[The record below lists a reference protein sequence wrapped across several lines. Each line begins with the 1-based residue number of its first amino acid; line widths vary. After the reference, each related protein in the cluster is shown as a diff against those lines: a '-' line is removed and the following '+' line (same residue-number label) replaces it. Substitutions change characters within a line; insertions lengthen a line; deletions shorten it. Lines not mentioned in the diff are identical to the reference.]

1 MLHQVRNTKIC
12 INSNTLLQ
20 ICIVPS
26 ISTEIK
32 HLSFLFL
39 KCWIMYFIFSRLLS
53 IIILL
58 KPDHSGLKISWNEM
72 IFLHFW
78 KLRFLCK
85 IFQKIFSG
93 NWFLFISQI
102 FLVRTIFYFL
112 TCRMLLLW
120 QQKPISDCTKTNIF
134 LNAQQNC
141 LMTLFWR
148 ESSIF
153 SSIYCVVFFSFFIL
167 SEKRIVSFFLCS
179 GANLLI

>member
-1 MLHQVRNTKIC
+1 MKW
-12 INSNTLLQ
+12 
-20 ICIVPS
+20 
-26 ISTEIK
+26 
-32 HLSFLFL
+32 F
-39 KCWIMYFIFSRLLS
+39 
-53 IIILL
+53 
-58 KPDHSGLKISWNEM
+58 
-72 IFLHFW
+72 FLHFW

-167 SEKRIVSFFLCS
+167 SKKRIVSFLLAGQTFWSSSDCSVIENNSKIHLPFRNKTFLP
-179 GANLLI
+179 A

>member
-1 MLHQVRNTKIC
+1 MLDNVFYIFKVTFYNNIAQARSQCAKNLVKR
-12 INSNTLLQ
+12 SDFFY
-20 ICIVPS
+20 
-26 ISTEIK
+26 ISECYDFYVK
-32 HLSFLFL
+32 SSKKSFPGIDFYLFH
-39 KCWIMYFIFSRLLS
+39 KYFW
-53 IIILL
+53 
-58 KPDHSGLKISWNEM
+58 SGL
-72 IFLHFW
+72 FF
-78 KLRFLCK
+78 
-85 IFQKIFSG
+85 
-93 NWFLFISQI
+93 
-102 FLVRTIFYFL
+102 TFL

>member
-1 MLHQVRNTKIC
+1 MF
-12 INSNTLLQ
+12 
-20 ICIVPS
+20 
-26 ISTEIK
+26 STAIK

-93 NWFLFISQI
+93 NWFLFISQL
-102 FLVRTIFYFL
+102 FLVRTIFYVFDL
-112 TCRMLLLW
+112 PYVAALA
-120 QQKPISDCTKTNIF
+120 TKTNFGLHKNKYFPKRTTKLSNDIV
-134 LNAQQNC
+134 LEGI
-141 LMTLFWR
+141 L
-148 ESSIF
+148 
-153 SSIYCVVFFSFFIL
+153 YFFIDL
-167 SEKRIVSFFLCS
+167 LRSTFFFFHFEWKK
-179 GANLLI
+179 NDFFFY